1 MRVFFLVAW
10 LLVPLPVVAY
20 HLGPGQTQMT
30 MDHVGQ
36 ILGDAESAVDQE
48 DWLTAVT
55 LYDEALETLPSEY
68 VAESRR
74 IRVER
79 AKAQMYVSKLPE
91 AHGDLKSLVDEMRDD
106 ENRDE
111 AVFREARAGLANS
124 QYYMT
129 WLMRLE
135 GQPRERWERE
145 IESSR
150 QILATLAEEAET
162 CGDDEESQRNR
173 EDLEASIKLA
183 RMSLADLQGLPL
195 PSQ

>member
-1 MRVFFLVAW
+1 MRILFLVAW
-10 LLVPLPVVAY
+10 LLLPLPVVAY
-20 HLGPGQTQMT
+20 HLGPGQKQMT
-30 MDHVGQ
+30 MDRVGQ
-36 ILGDAESAVDQE
+36 TLLDAESAVEQE

-55 LYDEALETLPSEY
+55 LYDEALEELPTEL

-79 AKAQMYVSKLPE
+79 AKAQLYVSQLPA
-91 AHGDLKSLVDEMRDD
+91 AHSDLKSLVDEMREDD
-106 ENRDE
+106 NRDE
-111 AVFREARAGLANS
+111 AVFREARAGLANT

-135 GQPRERWERE
+135 GQPRDRWEPE
-145 IESSR
+145 IELAR
-150 QILATLAEEAET
+150 QILATLAEEAESQ
-162 CGDDEESQRNR
+162 GDSEESQRNK